1 MTSILVKYIVNV
13 QIEMN
18 TKILHIQTK
27 NRTPASLIAN
37 LQDFSYE
44 LGEAIDPKTILE
56 NPHISLYCLDP
67 ENQQA
72 IFVETPLDIDIY
84 EAPFLY
90 QAQYEYAQRLIAV
103 PYPEFYQLAA
113 NIGDSIG
120 KIAMIYSVGR
130 CGSTLLSKVFSQFDT
145 VLSLSEPDVF
155 SQIVAIRNP
164 DGSNDEALGQLLKS
178 CIYLLCKPTVKGN
191 PSYCAIKLRSF
202 GIEIAD
208 LIYRV
213 LPDAKLIFM
222 YRNAEDVVKSSI
234 RAFVHLSAM
243 LPIIAQN
250 IEAYSRIVHLL
261 KEYASSIDFTDSN
274 ATDLYTTMWLSGMHR
289 YLSLRQQDLPIC
301 AIRYE
306 DLVAHPQQMLIEIF
320 NYCELPISEVSQACK
335 VFAKD
340 SQSGSNFSQENTRK
354 NDIKIPDTL
363 DIQQKV
369 ANLLQKHSQ
378 IKTSDFIVPGT
389 LGFYQ

>member
-1 MTSILVKYIVNV
+1 MTSILVKYTAIV

-18 TKILHIQTK
+18 TQILHIQSK

-37 LQDFSYE
+37 LQDFNYE
-44 LGEAIDPKTILE
+44 LGEVIDPKTILE
-56 NPHISLYCLDP
+56 NPHISLYCLEL

-72 IFVETPLDIDIY
+72 IFVETPSDIDIY

-90 QAQYEYAQRLIAV
+90 AAQYEYAQRLIAV
-103 PYPEFYQLAA
+103 PLEELHQLAA
-113 NIGDSIG
+113 NIKDSIG
-120 KIAMIYSVGR
+120 KIAIIYSVGR
-130 CGSTLLSKVFSQFDT
+130 CGSTLLSKVFSQVDT
-145 VLSLSEPDVF
+145 VLSLSEPDIF

-164 DGSNDEALGQLLKS
+164 DGSNDEPLGQLLKS

-191 PSYCAIKLRSF
+191 PSECAIKLRSF

-222 YRNAEDVVKSSI
+222 YRNAQDVVKSSI

-250 IEAYSRIVHLL
+250 IEAYSRVVPLL
-261 KEYASSIDFTDSN
+261 KEYASYIDFTDSN
-274 ATDLYTTMWLSGMHR
+274 ATDLYTTMWLSVMHR
-289 YLSLRQQDLPIC
+289 YLLLCQQDIPIC

-306 DLVAHPQQMLIEIF
+306 DLVAYPQQMIGEIF
-320 NYCELPISEVSQACK
+320 NYCDLPISQVSQTCK
-335 VFAKD
+335 VFTKD
-340 SQSGSNFSQENTRK
+340 SQSGSNLSQENTRK

-363 DIQQKV
+363 EIQEKV
-369 ANLLQKHSQ
+369 ANLLQKHQQ
-378 IKTSDFIVPGT
+378 IKTSDFIVPYT
-389 LGFYQ
+389 LGFSQ